1 MDELNALSDTA
12 SDFFRFIQPFG
23 NKPKLCNF
31 VNIWM
36 VEGRV
41 QNLDSVTCGI
51 FQLYFYDNSINLNEN
66 SKMQDKARLNKITL
80 ETLLNEPFVLDNKD
94 KKEELM
100 RQYVTNNNI
109 TMA

>member
-51 FQLYFYDNSINLNEN
+51 FQLYFYDNSINLNETG
-66 SKMQDKARLNKITL
+66 KI
-80 ETLLNEPFVLDNKD
+80 
-94 KKEELM
+94 
-100 RQYVTNNNI
+100 
-109 TMA
+109 